1 MIEAKVLNIASI
13 SAGFE
18 IFCVLLLSS
27 SALLEQGNKLRNAMV
42 VSAMKSSPDTSVLLD
57 EVHPPM
63 KEDFLRASTQ

>member
-18 IFCVLLLSS
+18 IFCVLLSS

-42 VSAMKSSPDTSVLLD
+42 VSAMKSSPDTSMLLD